1 MEEAFGDFEEV
12 SEGEE
17 GQPAVP
23 GQEAPVRVKLPRPG
37 QFIGKVMQRLG
48 GNRMDVKCTDGKNR
62 NCRVPGRFK
71 RSMWLRVNDI
81 VLVEPWP
88 DNNDKA
94 DVIFHYKSQGM
105 LNQLRKRG
113 LLDNLKDEF

>member
-1 MEEAFGDFEEV
+1 MDDKFGDFVEVVEEGTVV
-12 SEGEE
+12 SE
-17 GQPAVP
+17 P
-23 GQEAPVRVKLPRPG
+23 GMDQPVRVRLPRQG
-37 QFIGKVMQRLG
+37 EFLGLIVQRLG

-81 VLVEPWP
+81 VLVQPWP
-88 DNNDKA
+88 DDNNKA
-94 DVIFHYKSQGM
+94 DVIFHYKSQGA

-113 LLDNLKDEF
+113 LLDNLKGEF